1 MKFLITLLF
10 LALPVISQT
19 HASDELPQNIEKTVA
34 PVIIDVRTI
43 TEWDLGHHPLAEHIE
58 WQNILE
64 GVNALGVQKNTS
76 IILYCRSG
84 NRAGKAMRLLQA
96 EGYTNV
102 HNGMNLEKLTK
113 YLQ

>member
-1 MKFLITLLF
+1 MKFLITLIF

-19 HASDELPQNIEKTVA
+19 RASELPQDTENKIA

-43 TEWDLGHHPLAEHIE
+43 AEWEQGHHPQAEHIE
-58 WQNILE
+58 WQDILE

>member
-1 MKFLITLLF
+1 MKFLITLIF

-19 HASDELPQNIEKTVA
+19 HASELPQNTENKLA

-43 TEWDLGHHPLAEHIE
+43 AEWEQGHHPQAEHIE
-58 WQNILE
+58 WQDILE
-64 GVNALGVQKNTS
+64 GVKALGVQKNTS

-102 HNGMNLEKLTK
+102 HNGMNLEKITK

>member
-1 MKFLITLLF
+1 M
-10 LALPVISQT
+10 ALPVISQT

-84 NRAGKAMRLLQA
+84 NRAGKAMRLLHA

-102 HNGMNLEKLTK
+102 HNGVNLENLTK

>member
-1 MKFLITLLF
+1 MKFLITLIF

-19 HASDELPQNIEKTVA
+19 HASELPQNTKNKIA

-43 TEWDLGHHPLAEHIE
+43 AEWEQGHHPQAEHIE
-58 WQNILE
+58 WQDILE
-64 GVNALGVQKNTS
+64 GVKALGVQKNTS

>member
-1 MKFLITLLF
+1 MKFLITLIF
-10 LALPVISQT
+10 LALPVTSQT
-19 HASDELPQNIEKTVA
+19 HASELAQNTQKKVA

-43 TEWDLGHHPLAEHIE
+43 AEWDLGHHPQAEHIE

-64 GVNALGVQKNTS
+64 GVKALGVQKNTS

-102 HNGMNLEKLTK
+102 HNGMNLEKITK

>member
-1 MKFLITLLF
+1 MKFLITLIF

-19 HASDELPQNIEKTVA
+19 HASELAQNTEKKVA

-43 TEWDLGHHPLAEHIE
+43 AEWDLGHHPQAEHIE

-64 GVNALGVQKNTS
+64 GVKALGVQKNTS

-102 HNGMNLEKLTK
+102 HNGMNLEKITK

>member
-1 MKFLITLLF
+1 MKFLITLIF

-19 HASDELPQNIEKTVA
+19 HASELPQNTENKIA

-43 TEWDLGHHPLAEHIE
+43 AEWEQGHHPQAEHIE
-58 WQNILE
+58 WQDILE
-64 GVNALGVQKNTS
+64 GVKALGVQKNTS

-96 EGYTNV
+96 EGYINV
-102 HNGMNLEKLTK
+102 HNGMNLEKITK

>member
-1 MKFLITLLF
+1 MKFVITLIF

-19 HASDELPQNIEKTVA
+19 HASDELPQNTEKKVA

-43 TEWDLGHHPLAEHIE
+43 SEWDQGHHPEAKHIE
-58 WQNILE
+58 WQTILE
-64 GVNALGVQKNTS
+64 GV
-76 IILYCRSG
+76 
-84 NRAGKAMRLLQA
+84 KAMRLLQA

-102 HNGMNLEKLTK
+102 HNGMNLEKLNK